1 MKLPPPRSGVRQSF
15 PREVRVIEHAWIP
28 LRDGCRLAARIWL
41 PADAE
46 RDPVPAILEYIPYR
60 KNDGTITSDV
70 LRHPYFA
77 GFGYASLRVDLRGTG
92 DSDGLIFDEYLAQE
106 QEDALDVLAWLEQQ
120 PWCTGAVGM
129 MGYSWGGFNAL
140 QVAARGPAQLKA
152 IITVHSADDRYA
164 GDCHYI
170 GGSVLAYDMLSWG
183 TTAFAYNSRP
193 PDPKVVGDGWRA
205 QWRERLESSEPYVHS
220 WLSHQLYD
228 DYWKHGSVCE
238 DYAAIKCPVLTVGG
252 WADPYHDTV
261 LHLLSNLK
269 VPCRGVI
276 GPWAHQYPD
285 EASPGPQIG
294 FNQECLRW
302 WDQWLKGVDTGVMQ
316 EPVLRAYILDSEEPA
331 TFYNQRTGR
340 WIGEDEWPTASG
352 DELVTSL
359 RFGDHTLGPLPANLD
374 ERLELRGVE
383 SSGLAAG
390 TWCPHAGKAA
400 LPGDQR
406 RDDAVSLSFDSAPL
420 AEPLE
425 ILGFPSVDVEVAA
438 DRKLALLAVRLC
450 DVGPSGTS
458 ALVTRGVLN
467 LTQRNDREEPAP
479 LEPGRPYRVHV
490 TLNSIGYRF
499 AQGHRL
505 RLTVAPTYWPW
516 AWPSPEPVTLTLKA
530 SACKLDLPV
539 RRPLPLKTPEFQP
552 VEFAPPLEIE
562 VLETLAGRATT
573 THDLL
578 SRRVETVVE
587 PDGLPGRVRL
597 TGLGLVVGEWGRNTY
612 AIVDGDPLSA
622 SVRCERTM
630 EISGPAWSTVT
641 EVDSTMSCDAESFHV
656 ETRLSARDGDA
667 TFFER
672 TWSWSTLRVLA

>member
-1 MKLPPPRSGVRQSF
+1 MKLNPPEVNVRSDF
-15 PREVRVIEHAWIP
+15 PHQVRVIEHAWIP

-41 PADAE
+41 PVDAVQH
-46 RDPVPAILEYIPYR
+46 PVPAILEYIPYR
-60 KNDGTITSDV
+60 KNDGTIISDV

-77 GFGYASLRVDLRGTG
+77 GYGYASLRVDLRGTG

-106 QEDALDVLAWLEQQ
+106 QEDALDVLAWLEEQ

-140 QVAARGPAQLKA
+140 QVAARQPKQLKA
-152 IITVHSADDRYA
+152 IITVHSADDRYG

-170 GGSVLAYDMLSWG
+170 GGSVLAYDMLSWA

-193 PDPKVVGDGWRA
+193 PDPSVVGDEWRDR
-205 QWRERLESSEPYVHS
+205 WRERLQSSEPYVHA
-220 WLSHQLYD
+220 WLAHQTYD

-238 DYAAIKCPVLTVGG
+238 DYSAIACPVLTVGG

-261 LHLLSNLK
+261 FHLLEHLDA
-269 VPCRGVI
+269 PRRGLI

-302 WDQWLKGVDTGVMQ
+302 WDQWLKGADTGVMQ
-316 EPVLRAYILDSEEPA
+316 EPLLRAYILDSEEPA
-331 TFYNQRTGR
+331 TSYTHRAGR
-340 WIGEDEWPTASG
+340 WIGVDEWPPVNRDVSAATFFLGAG
-352 DELVTSL
+352 TL
-359 RFGDHTLGPLPANLD
+359 RSEPANGGAPVSLK
-374 ERLELRGVE
+374 GVE
-383 SSGLAAG
+383 ASGLAAG

-406 RDDAVSLSFDSAPL
+406 VDDGLSLSFDSEPL
-420 AEPLE
+420 AESLE
-425 ILGFPSVDVEVAA
+425 ILGMPSVEVE
-438 DRKLALLAVRLC
+438 LATDKPLAVLAVRLC
-450 DVGPSGTS
+450 DVGPTGSV

-467 LTQRNDREEPAP
+467 LAQRISRERPVP
-479 LEPGRPYRVHV
+479 LEPGKPYRVRI

-505 RLTVAPTYWPW
+505 RLSIAPTYWPW
-516 AWPSPEPVTLTLKA
+516 VWPSPESVTITLIP
-530 SACKLDLPV
+530 SSCKLDLPL
-539 RRPLPLKTPEFQP
+539 RGIQAAKTPEFP
-552 VEFAPPLEIE
+552 SVEFAPPLEVE
-562 VLETLAGRATT
+562 VLETLAGRAAT

-578 SRRVETVVE
+578 NGQVELVVE

-597 TGLGLVVGEWGRNTY
+597 TESRLVVGEWGRNTY
-612 AIVDGDPLSA
+612 RIIEGDPLSA

-630 EISGPAWSTVT
+630 EIGAPGWKTVT
-641 EVDSTMSCDAESFHV
+641 KVDSTMSCDGEAFHV
-656 ETRLSARDGDA
+656 ETRLSALDGD
-667 TFFER
+667 TPFFER
-672 TWSWSTLRVLA
+672 SWSWSTPRVLG

>member
-1 MKLPPPRSGVRQSF
+1 MKLPPSQPSVRRRF
-15 PREVRVIEHAWIP
+15 PHEVRTVEHAWIP

-41 PADAE
+41 PVDAE
-46 RDPVPAILEYIPYR
+46 RNPVPAVLEYIPYR

-77 GFGYASLRVDLRGTG
+77 GYGYASLRVDLRGTG

-106 QEDALDVLAWLEQQ
+106 QEDALDVLAWLEEQ

-140 QVAARGPAQLKA
+140 QVAARRPKQLKA
-152 IITVHSADDRYA
+152 IITVHSADDRYG

-170 GGSVLAYDMLSWG
+170 GGNVLAYDMLSWA

-193 PDPKVVGDGWRA
+193 PDPDVVGEEWRA
-205 QWRERLESSEPYVHS
+205 RWRERLQTSEPYVHA

-228 DYWKHGSVCE
+228 EYWKHGSVCE
-238 DYAAIKCPVLTVGG
+238 DYGAIECPVLTVGG

-261 LHLLSNLK
+261 LRLLERLN
-269 VPCRGVI
+269 VPRRGLI

-316 EPVLRAYILDSEEPA
+316 EPLLRAYILDSEEPA
-331 TFYNQRTGR
+331 TFYANRAGR
-340 WIGEDEWPTASG
+340 WIGEEEWLPANREDSTTT
-352 DELVTSL
+352 L
-359 RFGDHTLGPLPANLD
+359 TLGPLTLGSQSARGD
-374 ERLELRGVE
+374 EPLSLRGVE
-383 SSGLAAG
+383 PSGLAAG

-406 RDDAVSLSFDSAPL
+406 RDDALSLSFDSEPL

-425 ILGFPSVDVEVAA
+425 ILGFPSFDVEVAV
-438 DRKLALLAVRLC
+438 DKPLALLAVRLC
-450 DVGPSGTS
+450 DVSPTGS
-458 ALVTRGVLN
+458 ATLVTRGVLN
-467 LTQRNDREEPAP
+467 LTHRDNREQPAA
-479 LEPGRPYRVHV
+479 LEPGKPYRVCII
-490 TLNSIGYRF
+490 LNSAGYRF
-499 AQGHRL
+499 PQGHRL

-516 AWPSPEPVTLTLKA
+516 VWPSPESATLTLKPA
-530 SACKLDLPV
+530 ACNLHLPV
-539 RRPLPLKTPEFQP
+539 RGAQAGKTPEFLP

-562 VLETLAGRATT
+562 VLETLAGRAITT
-573 THDLL
+573 YDLL
-578 SRRVETVVE
+578 SHRVEMVVE

-597 TGLGLVVGEWGRNTY
+597 VESGLVVGEWGRNTY
-612 AIVDGDPLSA
+612 SIVEGDPLSA

-630 EISGPAWSTVT
+630 EIGGPGWKTVT
-641 EVDSTMSCDAESFHV
+641 EVDSKMSCDADAFHV
-656 ETRLSARDGDA
+656 ETRLSARDSDKP
-667 TFFER
+667 FFER
-672 TWSWSTLRVLA
+672 TWSWSTRRAPG